1 MLQHTPHTTLLKL
14 LTLLFSALLSSGC
27 ITPSTQIK
35 PAPPSA
41 PAEKVSE
48 STTEAT
54 NIQSI
59 RYMEAPQ
66 GNEALRPPLEP
77 FITTT
82 NIDTPQPLASPATPQ
97 IQLAMV
103 KPVIS
108 LEVPT
113 ADPLQVPS
121 LWPRLRAGFSLP
133 DKQHTGV
140 QSDQAWYA
148 KHPNYLLRTS
158 ARARPYLHYILNE
171 VEARGMPTE
180 IALLPIVESA
190 FLPFAYSHGRAA
202 GIWQF
207 IPGTGKMYGLK
218 QNWWYDGRRDV
229 YASTQA
235 ALDYLQKLN
244 KTFDGDWLLAL
255 AAYNSGSGTVSR
267 AIKKNRK
274 KGKPTDYWNLDL
286 PKETKGY
293 VPKLLALS
301 NIVAD
306 PKAFNVAVTDIP
318 DESYFE
324 KIATGGQI
332 DLALAAELAGLS
344 TDELYNL
351 NPGFN
356 RWATDPDGP
365 HYLLVPKENASAFIE
380 ALKKLPEDQR
390 VEWVRH
396 KIKPGESLL
405 SIAKKYQTTADL
417 LKDTNKLD
425 GNLIRA
431 GKHLLV
437 PTATRQLSSYSQSA
451 ELRKKAIQQRPR
463 KGHKIAHT
471 VESGDTLWDIS
482 RKHKVGVRELAKWNA
497 MAPRDPLKLGQKL
510 VIWLKQP
517 SKVNANNA
525 PTAPLQKVNYK
536 VRRGDSLARIA
547 QKFRVTVNDLQRWN
561 QLNTKKYLQPGQK
574 ITLYVDVTRQSD
586 S

>member
-1 MLQHTPHTTLLKL
+1 
-14 LTLLFSALLSSGC
+14 
-27 ITPSTQIK
+27 
-35 PAPPSA
+35 
-41 PAEKVSE
+41 
-48 STTEAT
+48 
-54 NIQSI
+54 
-59 RYMEAPQ
+59 
-66 GNEALRPPLEP
+66 
-77 FITTT
+77 
-82 NIDTPQPLASPATPQ
+82 
-97 IQLAMV
+97 
-103 KPVIS
+103 
-108 LEVPT
+108 
-113 ADPLQVPS
+113 
-121 LWPRLRAGFSLP
+121 
-133 DKQHTGV
+133 
-140 QSDQAWYA
+140 
-148 KHPNYLLRTS
+148 
-158 ARARPYLHYILNE
+158 
-171 VEARGMPTE
+171 MPTE

-235 ALDYLQKLN
+235 ALSYLQKLH

-274 KGKPTDYWNLDL
+274 KGEPTDYWNLDL

-301 NIVAD
+301 NIAAD
-306 PKAFNVAVTDIP
+306 PKAFNVAITEIP
-318 DESYFE
+318 DERYFE
-324 KIATGGQI
+324 KVETGGQI
-332 DLALAAELAGLS
+332 DLALAAELAGLN

-365 HYLLVPKENASAFIE
+365 HYLLIPKENANSFTE
-380 ALKKLPEDQR
+380 ALNKLPDDQR
-390 VEWVRH
+390 VKWVRH
-396 KIKPGESLL
+396 KIKSGESLL
-405 SIAKKYQTTADL
+405 SIAKKYQTTVDL
-417 LKDTNKLD
+417 LQDTNKLSS
-425 GNLIRA
+425 NMIRA
-431 GKHLLV
+431 GKYLLV
-437 PTATRQLSSYSQSA
+437 PTATRNLNSYSKSA
-451 ELRKKAIQQRPR
+451 ELRKKTIQQRPR

-482 RKHKVGVRELAKWNA
+482 RKHKVGVKELAKWNA

-510 VIWLKQP
+510 VIWVKQP
-517 SKVNANNA
+517 NKLASNNA

-547 QKFRVTVNDLQRWN
+547 QKFRVTINDLQRWN